1 MVWELVSLKR
11 VMIANCFKNILSF
24 NSKRAYGDSFL
35 VGKVQP
41 VRLWP
46 AGERSDRSK
55 ATGNTHKESQLGFRR
70 KLLKLTYSLGTEY
83 KPVPKILVRM
93 PFPVLLS

>member
-1 MVWELVSLKR
+1 
-11 VMIANCFKNILSF
+11 MIANCFKNILSF
-24 NSKRAYGDSFL
+24 NSKRAYGDSFH

-46 AGERSDRSK
+46 ADERSDRSK
-55 ATGNTHKESQLGFRR
+55 ATGNTHKKESQLGFRR
-70 KLLKLTYSLGTEY
+70 KLLKLMYSLGTEH